1 MASKTVQIESTSQ
14 FSNLLSSSA
23 VVVADFYAD
32 WCGPCRQI
40 APVYEQL
47 SEQLSRPN
55 KITFTKINTDQQQ
68 ELSQTYGVRAMPTF
82 MIFKNARKMDSIEGA
97 DPRRLS
103 AAIKKVAEE
112 ANKVDSGANDAAGSS
127 SGSHWIGAAL
137 PRGYEDV
144 TSQVDVLGL
153 ELLNWES
160 SKGGARALFGT
171 AKPKEKD
178 DKDYVESDTDEQ
190 LMMYIPFQS
199 TLKVHSLH
207 LTSVPTDTDDDENP
221 SRPKVLKIFT
231 NKPQIL
237 SFDDADSMQATQDVT
252 LKEKDW
258 DPKTN
263 TAKIEL
269 RFVKF
274 QNVHSLVVFVAES
287 EGDNE
292 KVRIDRVR
300 VIGETGEKR
309 DGKIEKISQDD

>member
-82 MIFKNARKMDSIEGA
+82 MIFKNARKIDSIEGA

-171 AKPKEKD
+171 GKPKGKRHAC
-178 DKDYVESDTDEQ
+178 YSC
-190 LMMYIPFQS
+190 
-199 TLKVHSLH
+199 
-207 LTSVPTDTDDDENP
+207 NP
-221 SRPKVLKIFT
+221 SVLTFCFRK
-231 NKPQIL
+231 
-237 SFDDADSMQATQDVT
+237 
-252 LKEKDW
+252 
-258 DPKTN
+258 
-263 TAKIEL
+263 
-269 RFVKF
+269 
-274 QNVHSLVVFVAES
+274 
-287 EGDNE
+287 G
-292 KVRIDRVR
+292 
-300 VIGETGEKR
+300 
-309 DGKIEKISQDD
+309 